1 MRRVVTAV
9 PRLVVTLANALTDKW
24 RVAASL
30 TAGIVGFV
38 VAGAIED
45 GGAGP
50 SGGPGAFFARLTGGA
65 NGDGHA
71 TAARLERRRVRRAK
85 QKQRAREKA
94 RRAEGGGAG
103 GGANGGMKKGGGPA
117 HASYAL
123 GVVVASYESVDR
135 MYPGRP
141 LAVVHGKPAFARAAE
156 SAKRSTRLD
165 RVVVATD
172 DFRIVEAAKEYGL
185 ETVLVTSDCEGTLSA
200 MACEA
205 ARLTGGGWDYVC
217 ACGADEPLIESEAFD
232 ACMLEME
239 QNLDEWC
246 VAATCVA
253 AMESGGG
260 ADSKE
265 SSRPKCVADKQG
277 FAMYVS
283 NGLIPVRGK
292 VGMET
297 LAREQSLTPA
307 SVKEAK
313 AMKDLASSY
322 WQQVEIMCWDADY
335 LRIVCSAEKTPLQA
349 IENLEILN
357 TLENGYKVRVTPI
370 GYTGPRLYVPGDLKA
385 VEETLVARITAAR
398 KLKGNKNSPTSALE
412 DAAAKMGGA
421 SENSSSVGTPGESP
435 PANAPAPVTPIPVKI
450 IDDDDED
457 DDEVEPVG
465 SLEPSPVQN
474 AVPE

>member
-1 MRRVVTAV
+1 MTAV
-9 PRLVVTLANALTDKW
+9 PRLVVTLANAVTDKW

-30 TAGIVGFV
+30 AAGIAGFV

-45 GGAGP
+45 GAGAG
-50 SGGPGAFFARLTGGA
+50 GGPGGFLARLTGGA
-65 NGDGHA
+65 NGEGHA
-71 TAARLERRRVRRAK
+71 TAARLERRRARRAK

-94 RRAEGGGAG
+94 KRAEGGGDGSA
-103 GGANGGMKKGGGPA
+103 GGMKKGGGPA

-123 GVVVASYESVDR
+123 GVVVASYDSVDR

-292 VGMET
+292 VRAKT
-297 LAREQSLTPA
+297 LTREQSLTPA

-335 LRIVCSAEKTPLQA
+335 LRIICSAEKTPLQA

-370 GYTGPRLYVPGDLKA
+370 GYTAPRLYVPGDLKA

-398 KLKGNKNSPTSALE
+398 KLKGNKNSPTSSLE
-412 DAAAKMGGA
+412 DAAAKRGA

-435 PANAPAPVTPIPVKI
+435 PATAPAPVTPIPVKI
-450 IDDDDED
+450 IDDDED

-465 SLEPSPVQN
+465 SLEPSPVRN

>member
-30 TAGIVGFV
+30 TAGIAGFV

-45 GGAGP
+45 GAGAG
-50 SGGPGAFFARLTGGA
+50 GGPGGFIARLTGGA
-65 NGDGHA
+65 NGEGHA
-71 TAARLERRRVRRAK
+71 TAARLERRRARRAK

-94 RRAEGGGAG
+94 KRAEGGSDGSAV
-103 GGANGGMKKGGGPA
+103 GMKKGGGPA
-117 HASYAL
+117 HTSYAL

-253 AMESGGG
+253 AMEIGGG

-292 VGMET
+292 VGTKT
-297 LAREQSLTPA
+297 LTREQSLTPA

-335 LRIVCSAEKTPLQA
+335 LRIICSAEKTPLQA

-370 GYTGPRLYVPGDLKA
+370 GYTAPRLYVPGDLKV
-385 VEETLVARITAAR
+385 VEETLVTRITAAR
-398 KLKGNKNSPTSALE
+398 KRKGNKNSPTSALE
-412 DAAAKMGGA
+412 DAAAKPGA

-435 PANAPAPVTPIPVKI
+435 PATAPAPVTPIPVKI
-450 IDDDDED
+450 IDDDGNDDED

>member
-38 VAGAIED
+38 VAGAIEE
-45 GGAGP
+45 GAGAG
-50 SGGPGAFFARLTGGA
+50 GGPGGFLARLTGGA
-65 NGDGHA
+65 NGEGHA
-71 TAARLERRRVRRAK
+71 TAARLERRRARRAK

-94 RRAEGGGAG
+94 KRAEGGGVG
-103 GGANGGMKKGGGPA
+103 KKGGGPA

-123 GVVVASYESVDR
+123 GVVVAAFESVDR

-253 AMESGGG
+253 AVESGIG

-265 SSRPKCVADKQG
+265 ISRPKCVADRQG

-292 VGMET
+292 VGTKT
-297 LAREQSLTPA
+297 LTREQSLTPA

-335 LRIVCSAEKTPLQA
+335 LRIICSAEKTPLQA

-370 GYTGPRLYVPGDLKA
+370 GYTAPRLYVPSDLKA
-385 VEETLVARITAAR
+385 VEETLAARIAATR

-412 DAAAKMGGA
+412 DAAAKPGA

-435 PANAPAPVTPIPVKI
+435 PATAPSPVTPIPVKI
-450 IDDDDED
+450 IDDDDDD
-457 DDEVEPVG
+457 DDEVEPIG

>member
-9 PRLVVTLANALTDKW
+9 PRLAVSVASALTSKW

-30 TAGIVGFV
+30 GAGIVGFV

-45 GGAGP
+45 GAGP
-50 SGGPGAFFARLTGGA
+50 TGGPGGLFARLTGGA
-65 NGDGHA
+65 SGEGHA
-71 TAARLERRRVRRAK
+71 TTARLERRRARRAK

-94 RRAEGGGAG
+94 RKGENGGGGGGAG
-103 GGANGGMKKGGGPA
+103 GTKKGGGPA
-117 HASYAL
+117 SAAYAL
-123 GVVVASYESVDR
+123 GVVVASYDSVDR

-141 LAVVHGKPAFARAAE
+141 LAVVHGKAAFARAAE

-253 AMESGGG
+253 AVESGVG
-260 ADSKE
+260 ADSEE
-265 SSRPKCVADKQG
+265 SSRPKCVVDKQG

-292 VGMET
+292 VGLKT

-322 WQQVEIMCWDADY
+322 WQQVGITCWDADY
-335 LRIVCSAEKTPLQA
+335 LRIICSAEETPLQA

-370 GYTGPRLYVPGDLKA
+370 GYTAPRLYVPGDLKA
-385 VEETLVARITAAR
+385 VEETLVARIAAAR
-398 KLKGNKNSPTSALE
+398 KRKGNKSSPTSALE
-412 DAAAKMGGA
+412 DAAKLGA

-435 PANAPAPVTPIPVKI
+435 SATAPVPVRPIPVKI
-450 IDDDDED
+450 IDGDGDGDDE
-457 DDEVEPVG
+457 EGEPIG
-465 SLEPSPVQN
+465 SLELNPVQN

>member
-30 TAGIVGFV
+30 TAGIAGFV

-45 GGAGP
+45 GAGAG
-50 SGGPGAFFARLTGGA
+50 GGPGRFIARLTGGA
-65 NGDGHA
+65 NGEGHA
-71 TAARLERRRVRRAK
+71 TAARLERRRARRAK

-94 RRAEGGGAG
+94 KRAEDGGDGSAV
-103 GGANGGMKKGGGPA
+103 GMKKGGGPA

-141 LAVVHGKPAFARAAE
+141 LAVIHGKPAFARAAE

-253 AMESGGG
+253 AMEIGGG

-292 VGMET
+292 VGTKT
-297 LAREQSLTPA
+297 LTREQSLTPA

-335 LRIVCSAEKTPLQA
+335 LRIICSAEKTPLQA

-370 GYTGPRLYVPGDLKA
+370 GYTAPRLYVPGDLKA

-412 DAAAKMGGA
+412 DAAAKPGA

-435 PANAPAPVTPIPVKI
+435 PATAPAPVTPIPVKI
-450 IDDDDED
+450 IDDDGDDDED